1 MCDCYT
7 VYQCIQLTLWKWGN
21 MLVVI
26 LCIVTRVVMKLK
38 LANIKDENNGSK
50 FWVGAPWP
58 CTILWF
64 LFTNC
69 DKSFQMVGMLFNVMY
84 GHTIK
89 ALTLLLRLKSKI
101 SFTMEASP
109 LLTVN
114 DYNLIYVCVKQA
126 WLQCMLY

>member
-50 FWVGAPWP
+50 FWVGAP
-58 CTILWF
+58 
-64 LFTNC
+64 
-69 DKSFQMVGMLFNVMY
+69 
-84 GHTIK
+84 
-89 ALTLLLRLKSKI
+89 
-101 SFTMEASP
+101 
-109 LLTVN
+109 
-114 DYNLIYVCVKQA
+114 
-126 WLQCMLY
+126 

>member
-1 MCDCYT
+1 
-7 VYQCIQLTLWKWGN
+7 
-21 MLVVI
+21 ML
-26 LCIVTRVVMKLK
+26 C
-38 LANIKDENNGSK
+38 
-50 FWVGAPWP
+50 
-58 CTILWF
+58 
-64 LFTNC
+64 
-69 DKSFQMVGMLFNVMY
+69 MVK
-84 GHTIK
+84 TIK

>member
-1 MCDCYT
+1 
-7 VYQCIQLTLWKWGN
+7 
-21 MLVVI
+21 
-26 LCIVTRVVMKLK
+26 
-38 LANIKDENNGSK
+38 
-50 FWVGAPWP
+50 
-58 CTILWF
+58 
-64 LFTNC
+64 
-69 DKSFQMVGMLFNVMY
+69 MVGMLFNVMY